1 MTIEEAKVYDAR
13 RAKMTHLLQQSRPT
27 ENSVTVNMNQE
38 ERERINQLCPRIITE
53 TDPRIFGNLVKELND
68 LLEALHARSD
78 SSQPRTNR
86 QSLL

>member
-1 MTIEEAKVYDAR
+1 
-13 RAKMTHLLQQSRPT
+13 
-27 ENSVTVNMNQE
+27 MNQE